1 MKQLLTLLLL
11 VCSLAADAG
20 KTAIP
25 DMKFRRLDTRD
36 GLSNAQLNCL
46 FQDSKGYVWIGT
58 SYGLNRYDGYRFRTF
73 YSNAHDTLTLR
84 SNYVDMIWEDIDG
97 KLWLKQG
104 MNYSLFDPVTE
115 KTVRNPSPMLA
126 ELGITG
132 GIDRIYVDSK
142 KNLWVKTYANGLYC
156 YNPKTKKST
165 LVKYG
170 YGPEEFPNEFWFSSF
185 AEYKDL
191 LIVSSSD
198 GDLMAVDGTKGKVV
212 WKDPYMRQNGGQ
224 EKSSYNLYVDN
235 SGNFWVLTP
244 ISCYIYCQKEKKWY
258 NSINS
263 FLGAQ
268 GVQGLPDNMLAWVVM
283 EDHRNW
289 LWLGTDHEGLW
300 VIDTKT
306 KEARCFMNN
315 KFDETSISENTL
327 KHMLLDK
334 DGNMWVGAYR
344 NGLNQ
349 YIEKQAGITNIE
361 LGDINTTVEDHQGN
375 YWLGTDNRGIIKY
388 NPKTEET
395 QIIDKSAGFAS
406 NTMVSS
412 YCSRD
417 GSLWFG
423 TYNGGLIQIA
433 PNGHI
438 TNILATGAE
447 NGLLNNNVWSVTED
461 KWGDI
466 WLGTLGNGVQRMN
479 RKTGKFKT
487 WSTYNTNLRE
497 NFMTSVGWI
506 KKGWLLVGHSVY
518 YSLINPVSGRVM
530 NIEIP
535 ELPGKA
541 AAAPASVCVV
551 EDSRGLIWQGS
562 MSGCCVLDQKNGWQ
576 QLLDM
581 NSGLFGSSVT
591 GIVED
596 LNHTM
601 WVVTEHGVSNVT
613 PQKDDEGGWTFLV
626 RSFSSK
632 DGLQQGPY
640 NLRSVSR
647 THDGKILI
655 GGLGGLD
662 IIDPKL
668 VSNSSSKE
676 QPIFSG
682 LKLFGQ
688 LVEVGREYEGH
699 VILDEALDAC
709 RELTLR
715 PDENQFTIQLAT
727 DKGQAHNP
735 ARFIYQLEG
744 FSDKW
749 IKTEENDPNITYMS
763 LHHGSYVLHVRMLND
778 DGSMGEN
785 EATLKITITPPL
797 LRNRWLLL
805 AFLLVVGIGV
815 WFWRKRFM
823 ERQQERMQLEQ
834 LRRETEKKQWMSE
847 MRKQMEA
854 EGLHADA
861 DASKQAAQEGPRSG
875 VKEPV
880 DVVAL
885 LKDICDHFEAPEH
898 KNIRLSFF
906 PVADHL
912 EMVADKESLRR
923 MMLILLNNAA
933 NFSPKNS
940 KVKVFAE
947 QGQGKAV
954 IRVADNGIGIPTDV
968 MPHLFEQIVSDDDA
982 TNLHEVF
989 DIVYAHGGTI
999 QAQEN
1004 KGGGTVFVIEFPLDG
1019 EPPVEEAVQIE
1030 EVTD

>member
-11 VCSLAADAG
+11 VCSLTADAG

-224 EKSSYNLYVDN
+224 EKSSYDLYVDN

-640 NLRSVSR
+640 NLRSVSL

-861 DASKQAAQEGPRSG
+861 DASRQAAQEGPRSG

-954 IRVADNGIGIPTDV
+954 IRVADNGIGIPTEV

-1004 KGGGTVFVIEFPLDG
+1004 KGGGTVFVIEFPLEG
-1019 EPPVEEAVQIE
+1019 EEGVEEAVLMDDE
-1030 EVTD
+1030 NG

>member
-224 EKSSYNLYVDN
+224 EKSSYDLYVDN

-640 NLRSVSR
+640 NLRSVSL

-954 IRVADNGIGIPTDV
+954 IRVADNGIGIPTEV

-1004 KGGGTVFVIEFPLDG
+1004 KGGGTVFVIEFPLEG
-1019 EPPVEEAVQIE
+1019 EEGVEEAVLMDDE
-1030 EVTD
+1030 NG

>member
-20 KTAIP
+20 NTVIP

-36 GLSNAQLNCL
+36 GLSNSQLNCL

-84 SNYVDMIWEDIDG
+84 SNYVDMIWEDFDG

-115 KTVRNPSPMLA
+115 KVVRNPSPMLA
-126 ELGITG
+126 KLGITG

-506 KKGWLLVGHSVY
+506 KKGWLLVGHSV
-518 YSLINPVSGRVM
+518 
-530 NIEIP
+530 
-535 ELPGKA
+535 
-541 AAAPASVCVV
+541 
-551 EDSRGLIWQGS
+551 
-562 MSGCCVLDQKNGWQ
+562 
-576 QLLDM
+576 
-581 NSGLFGSSVT
+581 
-591 GIVED
+591 
-596 LNHTM
+596 
-601 WVVTEHGVSNVT
+601 
-613 PQKDDEGGWTFLV
+613 
-626 RSFSSK
+626 
-632 DGLQQGPY
+632 
-640 NLRSVSR
+640 
-647 THDGKILI
+647 
-655 GGLGGLD
+655 
-662 IIDPKL
+662 
-668 VSNSSSKE
+668 
-676 QPIFSG
+676 
-682 LKLFGQ
+682 
-688 LVEVGREYEGH
+688 
-699 VILDEALDAC
+699 
-709 RELTLR
+709 
-715 PDENQFTIQLAT
+715 
-727 DKGQAHNP
+727 
-735 ARFIYQLEG
+735 
-744 FSDKW
+744 
-749 IKTEENDPNITYMS
+749 
-763 LHHGSYVLHVRMLND
+763 
-778 DGSMGEN
+778 
-785 EATLKITITPPL
+785 
-797 LRNRWLLL
+797 
-805 AFLLVVGIGV
+805 
-815 WFWRKRFM
+815 
-823 ERQQERMQLEQ
+823 
-834 LRRETEKKQWMSE
+834 
-847 MRKQMEA
+847 
-854 EGLHADA
+854 
-861 DASKQAAQEGPRSG
+861 
-875 VKEPV
+875 
-880 DVVAL
+880 
-885 LKDICDHFEAPEH
+885 
-898 KNIRLSFF
+898 
-906 PVADHL
+906 
-912 EMVADKESLRR
+912 
-923 MMLILLNNAA
+923 
-933 NFSPKNS
+933 
-940 KVKVFAE
+940 
-947 QGQGKAV
+947 
-954 IRVADNGIGIPTDV
+954 
-968 MPHLFEQIVSDDDA
+968 
-982 TNLHEVF
+982 
-989 DIVYAHGGTI
+989 
-999 QAQEN
+999 
-1004 KGGGTVFVIEFPLDG
+1004 
-1019 EPPVEEAVQIE
+1019 
-1030 EVTD
+1030 